1 MNLWQDIRYG
11 ERLLRK
17 SPGFSATAIL
27 TLALGIG
34 ATTAVFSVCDAL
46 LWSPISLPRLDTL
59 AMVGQRV
66 GDDPDE
72 FDNATP
78 ADLEDVRRGHTAFQS
93 MATWDDGLANLAGAG
108 GEPERVVQA
117 LASANFFDVL
127 GVQPALGRAFQPGED
142 QPGRER
148 EAILSHRLWQRRFGA
163 DAGIVGKIIRLDDQ
177 NYLVTGV
184 MPASFDFPMATEI
197 WTPYA
202 LTAEQRGS
210 RRSNLLQGAVRLKPG
225 RTLEQAAAELSN
237 ISARLEKSY
246 PDTNKNRHLVLW
258 DARRY
263 LVDRTTSQYLI
274 MLLGSVLFVLL
285 IACANVANLQFAR
298 ATARMKEV
306 AVRTALGA
314 SRSRVIAQLVTES
327 VLLAVAGAALGLL
340 IALWGMNTIKA
351 GMPPEIERFILGWK
365 DIQLNG
371 RALLFTLAAALLA
384 GILAGLA
391 PAWQCSQPDL
401 TGALKE
407 GGRGGSTGGSRRG
420 ALGALRN
427 ILVAA
432 EIALAVVLLV
442 GAGLMVRGFRTMV
455 YTGERIEP
463 ATLLTMRLAI
473 TDNKYHQPHQVL
485 AFYREVVDRI
495 RAIPGVRSATAVTAL
510 PNFGHSSGRS
520 FTIEGRPFDPGN
532 VPTGMYQVASPSYFE
547 TLRVPLRAGR
557 LLSESDGADALKVAL
572 ISEGMAQ
579 RWWSNQSPLG
589 RRIQLGRPNSEN
601 PWLTIVGIVGDIA
614 YNPYD
619 RQPRRAIYV
628 PYQQAPALWMDIGV
642 RTTGDPLRVAPAVT
656 AAIRSVD
663 REQPITNMQTMA
675 KAIHNRAIGLNY
687 MAVLMGVFGAL
698 ALCLSAIG
706 VYGVMAYLVS
716 EQTREIGIRM
726 ALGAERQ
733 TVLGM
738 IFRRGM
744 TTVAAGL
751 GVGLPVAWVF
761 ARLMSSLVFG
771 VTAGDPA
778 TFVGIPVALI
788 AAAALAIYV
797 PARRAM
803 HIDPIVALRYE

>member
-1 MNLWQDIRYG
+1 
-11 ERLLRK
+11 
-17 SPGFSATAIL
+17 
-27 TLALGIG
+27 
-34 ATTAVFSVCDAL
+34 
-46 LWSPISLPRLDTL
+46 
-59 AMVGQRV
+59 
-66 GDDPDE
+66 
-72 FDNATP
+72 
-78 ADLEDVRRGHTAFQS
+78 
-93 MATWDDGLANLAGAG
+93 
-108 GEPERVVQA
+108 
-117 LASANFFDVL
+117 
-127 GVQPALGRAFQPGED
+127 
-142 QPGRER
+142 
-148 EAILSHRLWQRRFGA
+148 
-163 DAGIVGKIIRLDDQ
+163 
-177 NYLVTGV
+177 
-184 MPASFDFPMATEI
+184 
-197 WTPYA
+197 
-202 LTAEQRGS
+202 
-210 RRSNLLQGAVRLKPG
+210 
-225 RTLEQAAAELSN
+225 
-237 ISARLEKSY
+237 
-246 PDTNKNRHLVLW
+246 
-258 DARRY
+258 
-263 LVDRTTSQYLI
+263 
-274 MLLGSVLFVLL
+274 
-285 IACANVANLQFAR
+285 
-298 ATARMKEV
+298 
-306 AVRTALGA
+306 
-314 SRSRVIAQLVTES
+314 
-327 VLLAVAGAALGLL
+327 
-340 IALWGMNTIKA
+340 MNTIKA

-365 DIQLNG
+365 DIHLNG
-371 RALLFTLAAALLA
+371 RALLFTLVAALLA

-391 PAWQCSQPDL
+391 PAWQCSRPDL

-407 GGRGGSTGGSRRG
+407 GGRGGSTGSHRG

-455 YTGERIEP
+455 YNGETIEP

-510 PNFGHSSGRS
+510 PNSGHSSGRS

-744 TTVAAGL
+744 ITVAAGL
-751 GVGLPVAWVF
+751 GVGLPVAWAF

-778 TFVGIPVALI
+778 TFVGIPLALI

>member
-46 LWSPISLPRLDTL
+46 LWSPISLPHLETL
-59 AMVGQRV
+59 AMVGQRI

-72 FDNATP
+72 FNSATP
-78 ADLEDVRRGHTAFQS
+78 ADLEDVRRSHTAFRS
-93 MATWDDGLANLAGAG
+93 LATWDDDLANIAGAG

-117 LASANFFDVL
+117 LTSANFFDVL

-148 EAILSHRLWQRRFGA
+148 EAILSDRLWRRRFGA
-163 DAGIVGKIIRLDDQ
+163 DAGIVGKTIRLDDQ

-184 MPASFDFPMATEI
+184 MPASFDFPLATEL

-202 LTAEQRGS
+202 LTPEQRGS
-210 RRSNLLQGAVRLKPG
+210 RRSNLLQGAARLKPE
-225 RTLEQAAAELSN
+225 RTLEQAAAELAN
-237 ISARLEKSY
+237 IGAHLEKSY

-285 IACANVANLQFAR
+285 IACVNVANLQFAR
-298 ATARMKEV
+298 ATARMREV

-327 VLLAVAGAALGLL
+327 VLLSVAGAALGLL
-340 IALWGMNTIKA
+340 VAYWGMNAIKG

-371 RALLFTLAAALLA
+371 RALLFTLVAALLT

-391 PAWQCSQPDL
+391 PAWQCSRPNL

-407 GGRGGSTGGSRRG
+407 GGRGGSTGGGRHR
-420 ALGALRN
+420 LRN
-427 ILVAA
+427 VLVAA
-432 EIALAVVLLV
+432 EVALAVVLLV
-442 GAGLMVRGFRTMV
+442 GAGLMVRGFRTLV
-455 YTGERIEP
+455 DNGGRIEP

-485 AFYREVVDRI
+485 GFYRQVLERI
-495 RAIPGVRSATAVTAL
+495 STIPGVRSAAAVTAL
-510 PNFGHSSGRS
+510 PYAGHSSGRS

-547 TLRVPLRAGR
+547 TVRVPLRAGR

-579 RWWSNQSPLG
+579 RWWSNESPLG

-619 RQPRRAIYV
+619 RQPRRVIYV
-628 PYQQAPALWMDIGV
+628 PYQQTPALFMDIGV
-642 RTTGDPLRVAPAVT
+642 RTAGDPLRVAPAVT

-675 KAIHNRAIGLNY
+675 KAIHNHAIGLNY
-687 MAVLMGVFGAL
+687 MAVLMGIFGAL
-698 ALCLSAIG
+698 ALGLSAIG

-716 EQTREIGIRM
+716 EQTHEIGIRM

-751 GVGLPVAWVF
+751 GVGLPLAWAF

-771 VTAGDPA
+771 VTASDPA
-778 TFVGIPVALI
+778 TFVGIPLALV

-803 HIDPIVALRYE
+803 CIDPIVALRYE

>member
-46 LWSPISLPRLDTL
+46 LWSPISLPHLETL
-59 AMVGQRV
+59 AVVGQRV

-72 FDNATP
+72 FDSATP
-78 ADLEDVRRGHTAFQS
+78 ADLEDVRRSHTAFQS
-93 MATWDDGLANLAGAG
+93 LATWDDGLANLFGAA

-117 LASANFFDVL
+117 LTSANFFDVM
-127 GVQPALGRAFQPGED
+127 GVQPALGRAFQAGED

-148 EAILSHRLWQRRFGA
+148 EVILSHRLWQRRFGA

-177 NYLVTGV
+177 SFFVIGV
-184 MPASFDFPMATEI
+184 MPASFEFPIATEL
-197 WTPYA
+197 WVPYA
-202 LTAEQRGS
+202 LTPEQRAS

-225 RTLEQAAAELSN
+225 RTLEQAAAELAN
-237 ISARLEKSY
+237 IGAHLEKSY

-258 DARRY
+258 GARRY

-285 IACANVANLQFAR
+285 IACVNVANLQFAR
-298 ATARMKEV
+298 ATARLKEV

-340 IALWGMNTIKA
+340 IAFWGMNTIKA

-371 RALLFTLAAALLA
+371 RALIFTLVAALLA

-391 PAWQCSQPDL
+391 PAWQCSRPNL

-407 GGRGGSTGGSRRG
+407 GGRGGSTGGSHHR
-420 ALGALRN
+420 LRN

-432 EIALAVVLLV
+432 EVALAVVLLV
-442 GAGLMVRGFRTMV
+442 GAGLMVRGFRTLV
-455 YTGERIEP
+455 DNGEKIEP

-485 AFYREVVDRI
+485 GFYREVVDRI
-495 RAIPGVRSATAVTAL
+495 RAIPGVRSATAVSAM
-510 PNFGHSSGRS
+510 PYARHSSGRS

-532 VPTGMYQVASPSYFE
+532 VPTAMYQVASPSYFE
-547 TLRVPLRAGR
+547 TVHVPLRAGR
-557 LLSESDGADALKVAL
+557 LLGESDGPDAPKVAL
-572 ISEGMAQ
+572 VSERMAQ
-579 RWWSNQSPLG
+579 RWWSNESPLG
-589 RRIQLGRPNSEN
+589 RRIQLGRPNSQN
-601 PWLTIVGIVGDIA
+601 PWLTIVGVVGDIA

-619 RQPRRAIYV
+619 RQPRRVIYV
-628 PYQQAPALWMDIGV
+628 PYQQTPVLFMDIGV
-642 RTTGDPLRVAPAVT
+642 RTAGDPLRVAPAVT

-675 KAIHNRAIGLNY
+675 KAIHDNAIGLNY
-687 MAVLMGVFGAL
+687 MAVLMGVFGVL

-716 EQTREIGIRM
+716 EQTRDIGIRM

-733 TVLGM
+733 NVLGM

-744 TTVAAGL
+744 ITVAAGL
-751 GVGLPVAWVF
+751 AVGLPIAWLF
-761 ARLMSSLVFG
+761 ARLLSSLVFG

-778 TFVGIPVALI
+778 TFVGIPLALI